1 MGDDLGEAGWFV
13 FMGDMLCSFKF
24 VAWGC
29 DVADVAAAWTRLGT
43 NSRAL
48 RSRLGHSAMQG
59 SSGPA
64 NSFSRGASCSW
75 LGCAWDTSPSWPKR
89 VSLGTSK
96 AWGAAK
102 YFSFKRGIASACK
115 ALVPRGETGGKVVEC
130 GGFTRG
136 CWS

>member
-13 FMGDMLCSFKF
+13 FMGDMLCSFMF

-43 NSRAL
+43 NARAL

-64 NSFSRGASCSW
+64 NSFSRGASCCW
-75 LGCAWDTSPSWPKR
+75 LGCAWDTSPSWPGR

-102 YFSFKRGIASACK
+102 YLSFKRGIASAYK
-115 ALVPRGETGGKVVEC
+115 ALVPRGETKV
-130 GGFTRG
+130 R
-136 CWS
+136 

>member
-29 DVADVAAAWTRLGT
+29 DVANVAAAWTRLGT

-48 RSRLGHSAMQG
+48 RNRLGHSAMQG

-64 NSFSRGASCSW
+64 NSFVAPHATGWGVHGTPHRAGLDVSRWARLRRGV
-75 LGCAWDTSPSWPKR
+75 LPSTL
-89 VSLGTSK
+89 VSS
-96 AWGAAK
+96 
-102 YFSFKRGIASACK
+102 
-115 ALVPRGETGGKVVEC
+115 VE
-130 GGFTRG
+130 
-136 CWS
+136 

>member
-1 MGDDLGEAGWFV
+1 M
-13 FMGDMLCSFKF
+13 FMGERLGTFLF

-29 DVADVAAAWTRLGT
+29 EVADVAAACTQLGT

-59 SSGPA
+59 SSVPA
-64 NSFSRGASCSW
+64 ISLSRGASCSW
-75 LGCAWDTSPSWPKR
+75 LMCAWDTSPSWLGR

-102 YFSFKRGIASACK
+102 LFIFMCGLATSCK
-115 ALVPRGETGGKVVEC
+115 ALVPRGETGDDVVEC
-130 GGFTRG
+130 GGFPRG